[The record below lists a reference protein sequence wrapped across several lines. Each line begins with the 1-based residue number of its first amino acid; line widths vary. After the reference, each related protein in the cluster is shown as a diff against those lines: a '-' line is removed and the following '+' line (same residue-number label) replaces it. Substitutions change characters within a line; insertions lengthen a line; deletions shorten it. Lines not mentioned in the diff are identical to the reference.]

1 MAAALSRMA
10 GWELGMAL
18 SVMGQGGVTGI
29 VGVSIKISALE
40 YWKCLKVYYIP
51 KRKGRLYP

>member
-10 GWELGMAL
+10 GWDMGMAV
-18 SVMGQGGVTGI
+18 SVMGQGGVTGT

-40 YWKCLKVYYIP
+40 YWKCF
-51 KRKGRLYP
+51 